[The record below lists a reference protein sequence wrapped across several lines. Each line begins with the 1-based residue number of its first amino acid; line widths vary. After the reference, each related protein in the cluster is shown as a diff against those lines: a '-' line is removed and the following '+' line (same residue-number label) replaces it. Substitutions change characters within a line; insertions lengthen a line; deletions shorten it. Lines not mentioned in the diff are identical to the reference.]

1 MKISEEQGLVYNI
14 LFWTYGWYFRS
25 TRVQMT
31 ATVFSTLCFSKIAA
45 ATAPE
50 TTGVSD
56 LESNESN
63 FLFEPPPRPSLLEPR
78 PSLLEELLKLRFMVK
93 VMTMEDAIDVV

>member
-1 MKISEEQGLVYNI
+1 MKISEEQGFVYNI
-14 LFWTYGWYFRS
+14 LFCTYGWYFRS
-25 TRVQMT
+25 TRVQMR
-31 ATVFSTLCFSKIAA
+31 ATVLSTLCFSKTAA

-63 FLFEPPPRPSLLEPR
+63 FLLEPLL
-78 PSLLEELLKLRFMVK
+78 SLLEELLKLRFMVK
-93 VMTMEDAIDVV
+93 VR

>member
-1 MKISEEQGLVYNI
+1 M
-14 LFWTYGWYFRS
+14 R
-25 TRVQMT
+25 
-31 ATVFSTLCFSKIAA
+31 ATVLSTLCFSKTVA

-63 FLFEPPPRPSLLEPR
+63 FLFEPPPRPP
-78 PSLLEELLKLRFMVK
+78 LLEELLKLRFMVTLMNA
-93 VMTMEDAIDVV
+93 VVSFRGCLNRSLYNVNSEHFDWSSHTCMT